1 MTKKKQ
7 IFAYE
12 FRDKTKLMY
21 FINTLAWKFN
31 INQSVIVKDPVLE
44 KTSDDHP
51 VYIITEEDSH
61 KYTISDKVNDGVQ
74 VINEQTL

>member
-1 MTKKKQ
+1 MSKKKQ

-12 FRDKTKLMY
+12 FHDKKKLMY

-31 INQSVIVKDPVLE
+31 INASVIVKDPVFE

-51 VYIITEEDSH
+51 VYLITEEDSH
-61 KYTISDKVNDGVQ
+61 KYIISDKVNNGVL

>member
-1 MTKKKQ
+1 MAKKKQ

-21 FINTLAWKFN
+21 FINILSWKFN
-31 INQSVIVKDPVLE
+31 INTSVIVKDPVFE
-44 KTSDDHP
+44 KTSDNHP
-51 VYIITEEDSH
+51 VYLITEEDSH
-61 KYTISDKVNDGVQ
+61 QYTISDKVNKGVQ

>member
-1 MTKKKQ
+1 MAKKKQ

-31 INQSVIVKDPVLE
+31 INPSVIVEDPVFE